1 MRRVFV
7 LTVVC
12 LLAIADLSLIA
23 FGAAAGR
30 APAEPPAQPQAAQV
44 QQEHAGGHLPA
55 MRASDDDECDS
66 SGSGSG
72 DCEDEED
79 EEDDDSGRGRG
90 RGRGR
95 GGDDPDEAAGAASD
109 ATTGAPLEVRIVGR
123 SFAPGTL
130 TIEAGQT
137 VTFVNT
143 DDDEHTATGP
153 EFDTGTIAPGGS
165 ATVTFDTAGSF
176 AYVCSFHSEMRGTI
190 VVTAAGGAATPPAT
204 TTPAASPA
212 ATPTASPAGSPD
224 ASPAATSEEG
234 IEIVDFAFARE
245 TVTVAPGTTVVW
257 TNAGSAP
264 HTVTGDFGDSGTL
277 ETGQTFEFTFTA
289 PGTFAYVCAFH
300 PNMVGE
306 IVVSTDAG

>member
-1 MRRVFV
+1 MRRLLV
-7 LTVVC
+7 LVLVC
-12 LLAIADLSLIA
+12 LLAIADLGLIA
-23 FGAAAGR
+23 FGVAVSRTPDATV
-30 APAEPPAQPQAAQV
+30 AQPQVAQPSS
-44 QQEHAGGHLPA
+44 HLAA

-66 SGSGSG
+66 SGSGSD
-72 DCEDEED
+72 DCEDEDED

-95 GGDDPDEAAGAASD
+95 GGDDDDEAAGAAAD
-109 ATTGAPLEVRIVGR
+109 AATGAPLEVRIVGR

-143 DDDEHTATGP
+143 DEDDHTATGP
-153 EFDTGTIAPGGS
+153 GFDTGTIPPGGS
-165 ATVTFDTAGSF
+165 ATVTFDTVGSF
-176 AYVCSFHSEMRGTI
+176 DYVCSFHSEMRGTI
-190 VVTAAGGAATPPAT
+190 VVAEAGSGAATPPASSAASPAASPVA
-204 TTPAASPA
+204 TPAASPA
-212 ATPTASPAGSPD
+212 G
-224 ASPAATSEEG
+224 SPAATSEEG

-245 TVTVAPGTTVVW
+245 TITVAPGTTVVW

-277 ETGQTFEFTFTA
+277 ETGQTFEFTFTE
-289 PGTFAYVCAFH
+289 PGTYGYVCAFH

-306 IVVSTDAG
+306 IVVTADAG

>member
-23 FGAAAGR
+23 FSVAAGR
-30 APAEPPAQPQAAQV
+30 TPDAPEAQPHLAQPR
-44 QQEHAGGHLPA
+44 QEHAGGHLAA

-66 SGSGSG
+66 SGSGSD
-72 DCEDEED
+72 DCEDED
-79 EEDDDSGRGRG
+79 DDEDDDSGRGRG

-95 GGDDPDEAAGAASD
+95 GGDDAAEAAGTAAN
-109 ATTGAPLEVRIVGR
+109 AATGASLEVRIVGR

-153 EFDTGTIAPGGS
+153 GFDTGTIAAGGS
-165 ATVTFDTAGSF
+165 ATVTFDTVGSF
-176 AYVCSFHSEMRGTI
+176 DYVCSFHSEMRGTI
-190 VVTAAGGAATPPAT
+190 VVTDAGGAATPPASPVA
-204 TTPAASPA
+204 TPAASPEG
-212 ATPTASPAGSPD
+212 SPA

-245 TVTVAPGTTVVW
+245 SVTVAPGTTVVW

-277 ETGQTFEFTFTA
+277 ETGQTFEFTFTE

-306 IVVSTDAG
+306 IVVTADGG

>member
-1 MRRVFV
+1 MPRLLV
-7 LTVVC
+7 LALIC
-12 LLAIADLSLIA
+12 LLAIADLGLIV
-23 FGAAAGR
+23 FGVAAGR
-30 APAEPPAQPQAAQV
+30 SPDVAQPQP
-44 QQEHAGGHLPA
+44 EHPGGHLAA

-72 DCEDEED
+72 SCPDEDDEDE
-79 EEDDDSGRGRG
+79 DDSGRGRG

-95 GGDDPDEAAGAASD
+95 GGDDEDEAAGAAAD
-109 ATTGAPLEVRIVGR
+109 AATGAPLEVRIVGR

-153 EFDTGTIAPGGS
+153 GFDTGTIAPGGS
-165 ATVTFDTAGSF
+165 ATVTFDTVGSF
-176 AYVCSFHSEMRGTI
+176 DYVCSFHSEMRGTI
-190 VVTAAGGAATPPAT
+190 VVAAAGAATPPAS
-204 TTPAASPA
+204 PAASPA
-212 ATPTASPAGSPD
+212 ATPAGSPA
-224 ASPAATSEEG
+224 ASPAASPATTSEEG
-234 IEIVDFAFARE
+234 IEIVDFAFAQE
-245 TVTVAPGTTVVW
+245 TITVAPGTTVVW

-277 ETGQTFEFTFTA
+277 ETGQTFEFTFTE
-289 PGTFAYVCAFH
+289 PGTYGYVCAFH

-306 IVVSTDAG
+306 IVVSAG